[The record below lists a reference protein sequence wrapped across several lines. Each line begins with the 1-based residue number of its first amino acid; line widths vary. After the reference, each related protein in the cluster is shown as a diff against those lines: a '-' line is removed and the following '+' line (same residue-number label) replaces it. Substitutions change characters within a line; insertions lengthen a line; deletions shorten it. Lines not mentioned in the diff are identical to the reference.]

1 MQIFIQRI
9 RGCVCDVRSTDLLP
23 SSLPVSWLCLIF
35 GQDRKEKK
43 LFISVGD
50 QTLKAGLEKGSIDS
64 FRGTEPVKKA
74 ISKNL
79 DIVLLCL
86 NSNGAVSS

>member
-1 MQIFIQRI
+1 MRVFMQRI
-9 RGCVCDVRSTDLLP
+9 RGCVCDVRRPNLLP

-35 GQDRKEKK
+35 GQDRKKKK

-50 QTLKAGLEKGSIDS
+50 QTLKAVLEKESIDS
-64 FRGTEPVKKA
+64 FRGTEPVKKV

-86 NSNGAVSS
+86 NSNGAA